1 MSIRRLS
8 DVRSQWQD
16 EPWRSTVARFSVS
29 RMISVTGTRVS
40 WIALVAV
47 IYARTG
53 SGAWISAALV
63 VQFGVFAVSAPWTG
77 AIGDR
82 FDRRRVMIA
91 SDLAAALAFVGI
103 AFAHSPLLLVVLAG
117 VASVAEAPFGPASSA
132 FLVMLVPEEQR
143 ARATASRAAASSIG
157 IILGGMIGGI
167 LVAALGG
174 TIAFLVN
181 SASFV
186 FSALLVLSIRGDYR
200 AAPSTDPSHAGVW
213 AGVRLIGREPALRL
227 VIAANG
233 AALVGYGMI
242 NIAEFPLFALLGSG
256 AIGFGIATAGF
267 GIGQF
272 TGSRLGRRAD
282 GARREKYALLLGW
295 FVGGITL
302 FACGLIPSNLAV
314 ILLFSISGVGSALA
328 GVATTLVLQRHAPD
342 AVRARVFA
350 ASGSVNIGAI
360 VIAMIVGGALI
371 GSLGAVMLCVV
382 CGVVTLLALGPSWLL
397 PPRGGLP
404 RKPEEDPVRD
414 PQERRPRWLLAT

>member
-1 MSIRRLS
+1 
-8 DVRSQWQD
+8 
-16 EPWRSTVARFSVS
+16 
-29 RMISVTGTRVS
+29 MISVTGSRVS

-63 VQFGVFAVSAPWTG
+63 VQFGVVVVSTPWTG

-82 FDRRRVMIA
+82 FDRRKVMIA
-91 SDLAAALAFVGI
+91 SDLAAAVAFVGI
-103 AFAHSPLLLVVLAG
+103 AFAQSPILLVVLGGIA
-117 VASVAEAPFGPASSA
+117 AAAEAPFGPASSA

-143 ARATASRAAASSIG
+143 ARATASRAAASSVG

-167 LVAALGG
+167 LVASLGG
-174 TIAFLVN
+174 TTAFLVN
-181 SASFV
+181 AASFV
-186 FSALLVLSIRGDYR
+186 FSALLVLSIRGNYR
-200 AAPSTDPSHAGVW
+200 AVPSTDQDHAGVW
-213 AGVRLIGREPALRL
+213 AGVRLIGRQQALRL

-256 AIGFGIATAGF
+256 ATGFGIATAGF

-272 TGSRLGRRAD
+272 IGSRLGRRAE
-282 GARREKYALLLGW
+282 GARREKYALLIGW

-302 FACGLIPSNLAV
+302 LACGVIPSNAAV

-328 GVATTLVLQRHAPD
+328 LLATTLVIQRHTPD

-371 GSLGAVMLCVV
+371 GPLGAITLCVV
-382 CGVVTLLALGPSWLL
+382 CGVITTLALVPSYLL

-404 RKPEEDPVRD
+404 WKPDP
-414 PQERRPRWLLAT
+414 ERVATPEARRSRWLFAT